1 MARRS
6 APSRIVEED
15 RFAVRCVPATR
26 PVRWLQEQ
34 FAQRPVFFQ
43 GFLSLSPVRNDA
55 FLAALAADAENAVLL
70 IHIGK
75 IEAGKFADAQ
85 ASGVKEFQERPVAA
99 KEEAFFDWHGRTLPA
114 SRGLSRRAQ
123 LIEEPV
129 HLFGRDDRWDALG
142 QLRRG
147 NETRGVFL
155 QAAFA
160 HTVLEERAQGC

>member
-1 MARRS
+1 MIRRPPRS
-6 APSRIVEED
+6 TLFPYTTLFRS
-15 RFAVRCVPATR
+15 
-26 PVRWLQEQ
+26 
-34 FAQRPVFFQ
+34 
-43 GFLSLSPVRNDA
+43 
-55 FLAALAADAENAVLL
+55 
-70 IHIGK
+70 
-75 IEAGKFADAQ
+75 
-85 ASGVKEFQERPVAA
+85 
-99 KEEAFFDWHGRTLPA
+99 KEEAFFDWHGRTLPALGFHGGCRRKQSALCGRRAAA

-142 QLRRG
+142 QLRSG